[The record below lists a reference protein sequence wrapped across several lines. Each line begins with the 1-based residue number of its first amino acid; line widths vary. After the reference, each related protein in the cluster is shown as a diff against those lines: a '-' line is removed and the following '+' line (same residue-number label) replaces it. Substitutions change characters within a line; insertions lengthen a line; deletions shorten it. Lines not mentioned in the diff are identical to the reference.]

1 MGVIWIFI
9 FNAKLKFEQL
19 RSLNLVM
26 FGIARTIFGDRKMK
40 RAVWRDAG
48 NLG

>member
-19 RSLNLVM
+19 RSLNL
-26 FGIARTIFGDRKMK
+26 GIARTIFGDRKMK